1 MGCARADHRNV
12 TSALRQAASDL
23 VDILFAG
30 QEWQRELGISVVP
43 YTAMGNIGRK
53 GEDWLQPGSPDSADD
68 LPQSLAGL
76 RRGAR
81 QPWQSA
87 WRRQG

>member
-30 QEWQRELGISVVP
+30 QEWQRELWISVVP
-43 YTAMGNIGRK
+43 YAAMGNIGR
-53 GEDWLQPGSPDSADD
+53 
-68 LPQSLAGL
+68 
-76 RRGAR
+76 
-81 QPWQSA
+81 
-87 WRRQG
+87 